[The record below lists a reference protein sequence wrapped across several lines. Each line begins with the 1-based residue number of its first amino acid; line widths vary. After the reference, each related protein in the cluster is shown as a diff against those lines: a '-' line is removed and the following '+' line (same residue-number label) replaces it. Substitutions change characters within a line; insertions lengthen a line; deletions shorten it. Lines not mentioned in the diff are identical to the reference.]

1 MVNFCVF
8 SLLLSYA
15 PQEPSGNISLW
26 SPPPGKLGKLIPLP
40 PGKSDPF
47 RWGGVWIFSG
57 TTQCEYAAV
66 STSVEYSHWKETEAL
81 QSLMR

>member
-15 PQEPSGNISLW
+15 SRELSGNTSLADPP
-26 SPPPGKLGKLIPLP
+26 SPLWKIRQINPLP

-47 RWGGVWIFSG
+47 RGGGGGYGYFL
-57 TTQCEYAAV
+57 E
-66 STSVEYSHWKETEAL
+66 SHIVK
-81 QSLMR
+81 